1 MRASELLIPTLRETP
16 AEAEVVSH
24 QLMLRAGLIRRA
36 AAGVY
41 TYLPLG
47 YRVIKKIMNIVREE
61 MDAAGGQEIMM
72 PIIQPAELWQETGRW
87 SVYGEEMFR
96 LKDRHGREFCLGPTH
111 EEIVTALVRAEV
123 SSYRQLPLLLYQI
136 QNKYRDEKRPRFG
149 LMRGR
154 EFIMKDLYSFDR
166 DEEGM
171 EISYDKMFEAYCN
184 IFRRCGLKF
193 RPVLADT
200 GAIGGNKSHE
210 FMVLAEAGEAEVAY
224 CVQCEYAANVEKAEC
239 FPEQQEGDVP
249 VQEKE
254 LVSTPG
260 MRSIE
265 EVSSFLAVEPRQT
278 IKTLFYLADDRL
290 ICTLI
295 RGDRQVNEIKLGN
308 FIGANQLTLAP
319 EEEVNRRLGLTVGSL
334 GPVGLQ
340 DVEIIADQEV
350 VLMRSAVAGANREGY
365 HWKNIV
371 PSRDFSWKS
380 AVDLRMVEKGEPCPV
395 CQSPLELAR
404 GIEVG
409 QVFQLGTKY
418 SKALGTVYLD
428 ENGQEKLAVMGC
440 YGIGVSRTMA
450 ASIEQNNDEHGIIWP
465 VAIAPA
471 HVVVVPVSNKQP
483 RQMELAGEIYQA
495 LLDAGIEVVFDD
507 RDERA
512 GVKFNDA
519 DLIGYPLRITVGNR
533 SVDAGTVDL
542 KIRTSGEERTVPM
555 VSVTTAVCQILQ
567 EIP

>member
-16 AEAEVVSH
+16 AEAEVISH
-24 QLMLRAGLIRRA
+24 QLMLRAGLIRKA
-36 AAGVY
+36 AAGIY

-47 YRVIKKIMNIVREE
+47 YRVIKKIMNIIREE
-61 MDAAGGQEIMM
+61 MDQAGGQEIML
-72 PIIQPAELWQETGRW
+72 PIIQPAELWLETGRW
-87 SVYGEEMFR
+87 AIYGEEMFR
-96 LKDRHGREFCLGPTH
+96 LKDRHGRDFCLGPTH
-111 EEIVTALVRAEV
+111 EEIVTALVRSEV

-171 EISYDKMFEAYCN
+171 QASYDKMFAAYSN

-193 RPVLADT
+193 RAVLADT

-210 FMVLAEAGEAEVAY
+210 FMVLAEAGEAEVVY
-224 CVQCEYAANVEKAEC
+224 CEQCEYAANVEEAVC
-239 FPEQQEGDVP
+239 FPDPRTSDITVP
-249 VQEKE
+249 EKE
-254 LVSTPG
+254 LVFTPG

-265 EVSSFLAVEPRQT
+265 EVSKFLNIDPGQT
-278 IKTLFYLADDRL
+278 IKTLFYLADARL
-290 ICTLI
+290 VCILL
-295 RGDRQVNEIKLGN
+295 RGDRQANEIKLRN
-308 FIGANQLTLAP
+308 FTGASELILAP
-319 EEEVNRRLGLTVGSL
+319 EEEVTRQLALPVGYL
-334 GPVGLQ
+334 GPVGLTNV
-340 DVEIIADQEV
+340 DIFVDQEITF
-350 VLMRSAVAGANREGY
+350 MSSAVTGANRDGY
-365 HWKNIV
+365 HWTNIV
-371 PSRDFSWKS
+371 PARDFSWG
-380 AVDLRMVEKGEPCPV
+380 AVGDLRMVEQGEPCPL
-395 CQSPLELAR
+395 CRSPLELVR

-418 SKALGTVYLD
+418 SKTLGTGYLD
-428 ENGQEKLAVMGC
+428 ENGQEKHAVMGC

-450 ASIEQNNDEHGIIWP
+450 ASIEQNNDGHGIIWP

-471 HVVVVPVSNKQP
+471 HAVVVPVSNKNP
-483 RQMELAGEIYQA
+483 RQMELAGEIYRA
-495 LLDAGIEVVFDD
+495 LLEAGIEVIYDD

-533 SVDAGTVDL
+533 TVDAGTVDV
-542 KIRTSGEERTVPM
+542 KIRASGEERTIPIEGVAGAVFQMLEEM
-555 VSVTTAVCQILQ
+555 V
-567 EIP
+567 